1 MRYSYIANGI
11 LGLGLIGTSIL
22 SVNQYNEIKSNQQ
35 QIKQL
40 DELIVK
46 KDNKIDQLNTIN
58 TTYEKAI
65 EDYKKQVNKYK
76 INIEN
81 KDKRINKLNKK
92 LHNVESE
99 LHNKKL
105 KLKRESS
112 VRQGKVAIK
121 STSSQSILNNSI
133 NMIVTAYTPYCAGC
147 SGKTSTGKNV
157 RNTIT
162 HNGMRIIATDPNVI
176 PLYSIVQIDLKNGQ
190 SFKAIS
196 LDTGGAIKGN
206 KIDFLMSYTSEANNF
221 GVQQAK
227 VTILRKGK

>member
-22 SVNQYNEIKSNQQ
+22 SMNQYKEIESNQQ

-46 KDNKIDQLNTIN
+46 KNKDIGQLTTIN

-65 EDYKKQVNKYK
+65 KGYKKQVNKYK

-81 KDKRINKLNKK
+81 KDKKINKLNKK
-92 LHNVESE
+92 LHKTESE
-99 LHNKKL
+99 LHKEKVRLEAKCELNA
-105 KLKRESS
+105 
-112 VRQGKVAIK
+112 RQGKVATK
-121 STSSQSILNNSI
+121 STSGQQLNMTI
-133 NMIVTAYTPYCAGC
+133 TAYQSYCKEGC
-147 SGKTSTGKNV
+147 SGVTTTGYNV
-157 RNTIT
+157 SNTVT
-162 HNGMRIIATDPNVI
+162 YNGMRIIATDPNVI

-196 LDTGGAIKGN
+196 LDTGGAIKN
-206 KIDFLMSYTSEANNF
+206 QIVDFLVSSESEAVQF
-221 GVQQAK
+221 GRQQAK